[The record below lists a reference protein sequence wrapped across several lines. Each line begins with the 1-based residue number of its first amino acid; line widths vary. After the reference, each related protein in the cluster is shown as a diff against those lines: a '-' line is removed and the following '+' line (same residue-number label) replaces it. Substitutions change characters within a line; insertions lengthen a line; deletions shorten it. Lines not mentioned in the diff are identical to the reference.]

1 MDMRIAALGHLKR
14 LVVGRHHGDA
24 TGFDPVFYAK
34 HYPDLRQLRTSGA
47 LHKHFQNHGKGEGRF
62 PSLTALKDDL
72 ARQGRVLPRDFSW
85 NLYRQLNPDLQR
97 VLDEPWQYETHF
109 LQHGESEGRPYGLSE
124 AEALRSGW
132 RSVFNLYDFLLFSED
147 WRDPAVTDR
156 ESIFGLFEREGIAR
170 LTPIAR
176 DWAFDPE
183 FYSQHYAVE
192 QASPADLYRDWIDR
206 GFNEGHAPNETRAI
220 QNLVGGSGYP
230 AAFDWRAY
238 AGVSAKA
245 PAYPTKPQ
253 ALRDVF
259 EKPLEQ
265 RAFRSIK
272 GAGAASLF
280 AQIGDYH
287 LIRGD
292 FALAERCYARAISD
306 DQSVSSVHLHRG
318 DALQASGKRGEA
330 VGCYQSA
337 LALPSYSVWALVHY
351 AKITMSLGSVQTCFD
366 VLKDKYAR
374 WAGDPFYR
382 TVVDECIDMRF
393 QQVSDATRKLIEAGD
408 VAAAYTYADA
418 QLPALTIEIEALK
431 IPAPVTI
438 TRDPKRVTM
447 LACLDLPQ
455 CTHYRVKQKVE
466 QLAALGI
473 ECDVFDFN
481 DPAAFMSD
489 LPGASAAIFY
499 RVPAYPK
506 IVQSILY
513 ARALGIPTFYDID
526 DLVFTPDF
534 PDDFE
539 SYEGQIDHATF
550 VGLRCGVPLYHHA
563 LSLCDFGIAST
574 RPLADR
580 LGPLVRRTIAHVHP
594 NGLDLSNDVMIQVGE
609 RPRPATDGVT
619 IFYGSGTKAHN
630 RDFNALVGPALF
642 EILSTM
648 PAVRLV
654 VVGYLTLDDRF
665 GSLEGQ
671 ISRFP
676 FVEDRSQYAAL
687 LASSDIN
694 ISVLHGGAIADCKSE
709 IKWLEAAILQ
719 VPTIVSWTET
729 FDLVLDAPVD
739 GLIARSTN
747 DWTDHF
753 RSLIEDPG
761 KRQSIG
767 FAARAK
773 ALRLYSL
780 ERIGLTFAAMLA
792 GALEDCRKSL
802 PVPRKTRILIC
813 NVFFAPQTHGGA
825 TRVVEDNLNYFMD
838 HLSAEFDVSVF
849 TTDNGMPVGSFKV
862 ETYRGCTVYRVGT
875 PLEVNMDWRPF
886 NPDIGDTFTKVLA
899 LAEPDLIH
907 FHCIQRLTASI
918 VEEALRQD
926 IPYVVTAHDAWWISD
941 YQFLVDQRDLLT
953 DPGSDG
959 FQASLPSGVTRP
971 QSFERR
977 HRLRV
982 LLNKARYTL
991 PVSKSFGAIYEGAGI
1006 TNVRPIPNGVGA
1018 FTDVLPSVTPPGRL
1032 VIGHLGGRSAH
1043 KGASLLEIVL
1053 RENAFANLCLIMI
1066 DGTIEFGHEVK
1077 ATWGATDVSLRGVYP
1092 QGRINELFASID
1104 VLVAPSIWPESFGL
1118 IVREAQ
1124 HFGKWVVAS
1133 DRGARAEDIA
1143 DGEDGTVID
1152 VGGKHDL
1159 AEILRRMNDDPR
1171 PYKEARPPSGRTRSS
1186 DDQARDLADLYRSI
1200 VARPATDVVAEAAV
1214 MV

>member
-1 MDMRIAALGHLKR
+1 MAMRIAALDHLRR
-14 LVVGRHHGDA
+14 LVVGRSQGDA
-24 TGFDPVFYAK
+24 IGFDPTFYAR
-34 HYPDLRQLRTSGA
+34 HYPDLRQLRTSAA

-62 PSLTALKDDL
+62 PSLSALKDDL
-72 ARQGRVLPRDFSW
+72 ARRNRVLPGDFDW
-85 NLYRQLNPDLQR
+85 IVYRQLNPDLQR
-97 VLDEPWQYETHF
+97 LLEDRWQYEIHF
-109 LQHGESEGRPYGLSE
+109 LQHGEAEGRPYGLGE
-124 AEALRSGW
+124 ETRWGGW

-147 WRDPAVTDR
+147 WRDPAITDR
-156 ESIFGLFEREGIAR
+156 EGAFELFEREGIDR
-170 LTPIAR
+170 LTPVAR
-176 DWAFDPE
+176 DWAFDPD
-183 FYSQHYAVE
+183 FYRQHYAVE
-192 QASPADLYRDWIDR
+192 LSSPASLYRDWIER
-206 GFNEGHAPNETRAI
+206 GFSEGHAPNETRAI
-220 QNLVGGSGYP
+220 QGLVGGSGYP
-230 AAFDWRAY
+230 PAFDWRSY
-238 AGVSAKA
+238 AGTSADTA
-245 PAYPTKPQ
+245 TYPTKIK

-259 EKPLEQ
+259 ERPLEQ
-265 RAFRSIK
+265 RASRCIK
-272 GAGAASLF
+272 GAETASLF

-287 LIRGD
+287 LIRGG
-292 FALAERCYARAISD
+292 FALAERCYARAIAD
-306 DQSVSSVHLHRG
+306 DRSVSSVHLHRG
-318 DALQASGKRGEA
+318 DALQANGKPVEA
-330 VGCYQSA
+330 LGSYQTA
-337 LALPSYSVWALVHY
+337 LAFPSYSVWALVHY
-351 AKITMSLGSVQTCFD
+351 AKITMSVGSVQLSFD
-366 VLKDKYAR
+366 TLKDKYAR

-382 TVVDECIDMRF
+382 TAVDECIEMRF
-393 QQVSDATRKLIEAGD
+393 QQIANATRKLIEGGD
-408 VAAAYTYADA
+408 VGAAYTYADA
-418 QLPALTIEIEALK
+418 QLPALTHEVEALK
-431 IPAPVTI
+431 VPGPVSVA
-438 TRDPKRVTM
+438 RDPKRVTM

-455 CTHYRVKQKVE
+455 CTHYRVMQKVE

-550 VGLRCGVPLYHHA
+550 VGLRCGVPLYRHA
-563 LSLCDFGIAST
+563 ASLCDFGITST

-594 NGLDLSNDVMIQVGE
+594 NGLDLSNEVMLQVGE

-630 RDFNALVGPALF
+630 RDFNAVVGPALF
-642 EILSTM
+642 EILSRM
-648 PAVRLV
+648 PTVRLV

-694 ISVLHGGAIADCKSE
+694 ISVLHGGAVADCKSE

-719 VPTIVSWTET
+719 IPTIVSWTET
-729 FDLVLDAPVD
+729 FAQVLDAPVD
-739 GLIARSTN
+739 GLIARSTR
-747 DWTDHF
+747 DWTDHL
-753 RSLIEDPG
+753 RTLIEDPG
-761 KRQSIG
+761 RRRSIG
-767 FAARAK
+767 GAARAK

-780 ERIGLTFAAMLA
+780 ERLGVAFAATLA
-792 GALEDCRKSL
+792 GSLEDGRKS
-802 PVPRKTRILIC
+802 PAPSRKARILVC

-825 TRVVEDNLNYFMD
+825 TRVVEDNLNYFVD
-838 HLSAEFDVSVF
+838 HLSAEFDLSVL

-862 ETYRGCTVYRVGT
+862 DTYRGCTVYRIAT
-875 PLEVNMDWRPF
+875 PLEMNMDWRPF
-886 NPDIGDTFTKVLA
+886 NPDNGDTFNKVLA
-899 LAEPDLIH
+899 LAEPDLVH

-918 VEEALRQD
+918 VEETLKQG

-941 YQFLVDQRDLLT
+941 YQFLVDQRDLLV
-953 DPGSDG
+953 DPGRDG
-959 FQASLPSGVTRP
+959 FRASLPSGVTRP
-971 QSFERR
+971 QSLERH
-977 HRLRV
+977 HRLRA

-991 PVSKSFGAIYEGAGI
+991 PVSKSFGAIYEAAGI
-1006 TNVRPIPNGVGA
+1006 TNVHPIPNGVGA
-1018 FTDVLPSVTPPGRL
+1018 FTEVLPSITPAGTL
-1032 VIGHLGGRSAH
+1032 VIGHVGGRSAH

-1053 RENAFANLCLIMI
+1053 RENAFANLALIMI
-1066 DGTIEFGHEVK
+1066 DGTVEFGHEVK

-1092 QGRINELFASID
+1092 QVRINELFASID
-1104 VLVAPSIWPESFGL
+1104 VLIAPSIWPESFGL

-1133 DRGARAEDIA
+1133 DRGALAEDIVA
-1143 DGEDGTVID
+1143 GEDGTAID

-1159 AEILRRMNDDPR
+1159 AEILRRMNDDPSAYKTIR
-1171 PYKEARPPSGRTRSS
+1171 PASGRTRSS
-1186 DDQARDLADLYRSI
+1186 SDQALDLADLYRSI
-1200 VARPATDVVAEAAV
+1200 VTHRVVAIASEAPA
-1214 MV
+1214 MA